1 MKKPRLFIG
10 CSVESL
16 NIADAINENMD
27 HTLEVTIWR
36 NGTFSL
42 SNNTIDDLVKMASS
56 VDFAVFIFSPDDLLT
71 IRAEQKKVVRDN
83 VIFELGLFIGK
94 IGKERCY
101 IVKPRGVDLHLPTD
115 LLGMTTADYEPNRSD
130 NDLTSAVNV
139 ACNKIK
145 REVERLG
152 LLNSTLLY
160 KAENQLTHI
169 VNNNLSDIDFRVLSS
184 LISTYTQAPVGWPI
198 WTIKNNIREI
208 NDNQI
213 DLCVIKLERL
223 GYLEKENA
231 VENFDNVFYA
241 YKLSQS
247 GIEYLL
253 QNESKVSALP
263 SLNDDLS
270 NDDLP
275 F

>member
-1 MKKPRLFIG
+1 MAHL
-10 CSVESL
+10 L
-16 NIADAINENMD
+16 YQ
-27 HTLEVTIWR
+27 TIQY
-36 NGTFSL
+36 
-42 SNNTIDDLVKMASS
+42 S
-56 VDFAVFIFSPDDLLT
+56 VDFAVFIFSPDDLLM
-71 IRAEQKKVVRDN
+71 IREEQKKVVRDN
-83 VIFELGLFIGK
+83 VIFELGLFIGT

-101 IVKPRGVDLHLPTD
+101 IVKPRGVELHLPTD

-139 ACNKIK
+139 ACTKIK

-152 LLNSTLLY
+152 SIKNAQLY
-160 KAENQLTHI
+160 KVDNQLNHTL
-169 VNNNLSDIDFRVLSS
+169 NNHLSDIDFKVLSS

-198 WTIKNNIREI
+198 WVVKKDIKEV

-223 GYLEKENA
+223 GYLEKENT
-231 VENFDNVFYA
+231 EDNSGNVFYA
-241 YKLSQS
+241 YKISQS
-247 GIEYLL
+247 GVEYLL
-253 QNESKVSALP
+253 QNESKISAL
-263 SLNDDLS
+263 SSINDDLP